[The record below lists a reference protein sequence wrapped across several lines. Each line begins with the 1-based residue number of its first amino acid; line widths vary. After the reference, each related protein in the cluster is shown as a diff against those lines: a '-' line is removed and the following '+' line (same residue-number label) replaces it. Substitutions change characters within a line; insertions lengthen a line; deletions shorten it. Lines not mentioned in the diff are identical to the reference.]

1 MSSKRGRLAGAST
14 AIGAL
19 LATVAVVFVTRA
31 LVREWDEVSDSLV
44 DASPGWIAAGALIA
58 IGGMTAIAVPW
69 RRALRMLGGDL
80 PWGQVVARYYLG
92 EIGKYVPGGV
102 WPVLGRGEL
111 ARRAG
116 VGRSTAY
123 SSVALSLITL
133 YLAAMFLALLGV
145 PAMVADRDSS
155 GGYVW
160 VLVLLPLGLVGLH
173 HAVLERV
180 RALAEKVLGRPVTTT
195 IPRWRDTLAL
205 VVAYVPSW
213 LLIGTATWAMAH
225 ALGQDASWMDVAP
238 AAVLSW
244 IVGFI
249 LVPVPGGVGVREAAF
264 VAASGGSLDAGVA
277 AAVAILARAVFVAV
291 DAVGA
296 LVASAWLARH
306 RTPGAEAM
314 APEAASPQAASP
326 ASATEPASP

>member
-31 LVREWDEVSDSLV
+31 LVREWDEVSESLS
-44 DASPGWIAAGALIA
+44 DASPGWIAVGAVVA
-58 IGGMTAIAVPW
+58 AAGMTAIAFPW
-69 RRALRMLGGDL
+69 RRALRMLGADM

-123 SSVALSLITL
+123 TSVALSLITL
-133 YLAAMFLALLGV
+133 YLAAMFLALVGV
-145 PAMVADRDSS
+145 PAMVADDDGSS
-155 GGYVW
+155 GYVW
-160 VLVLLPLGLVGLH
+160 VLLLLPLGLIGLH

-180 RALAEKVLGRPVTTT
+180 RALAEKLLRRPIATT
-195 IPRWRDTLAL
+195 IPRWRDTLTL

-213 LLIGTATWAMAH
+213 LLIGTATWALAR
-225 ALGQDASWMDVAP
+225 ALGQDASWIDVAP
-238 AAVLSW
+238 AAILSW

-264 VAASGGSLDAGVA
+264 VAAVGGSMDAGVA
-277 AAVAILARAVFVAV
+277 AAVAVLARAVFVAV
-291 DAVGA
+291 DATSA
-296 LVASAWLARH
+296 LIASAWLARH
-306 RTPGAEAM
+306 RTPGAEA
-314 APEAASPQAASP
+314 EAAATASP
-326 ASATEPASP
+326 AAAPATEPAAPAAP